1 MPSVWSK
8 IPSPSFPAIFTT
20 CASSMHVLRMLRKH
34 DLQQQ
39 QLNVVASTTTLAS
52 LLYASPAW
60 WGYTSANDKARI
72 DRLINILRR
81 KGSLPIVHASFEE
94 LCKRK
99 ADQILFNAVSTNP
112 NRVLESRPIL
122 TGNTNHWSH
131 NLLPR
136 VLSYV
141 LYIKDVYRVF

>member
-1 MPSVWSK
+1 M
-8 IPSPSFPAIFTT
+8 T
-20 CASSMHVLRMLRKH
+20 CSSNSSMWLLP
-34 DLQQQ
+34 
-39 QLNVVASTTTLAS
+39 STLAS

-141 LYIKDVYRVF
+141 LYIKDNRRFI